1 MTHNSKVVLAQAQSA
16 VDVLVKQYHQDLAL
30 IAQIN
35 EVKSQRMAEA
45 AKISKE
51 QNIPLRDVLAN
62 QSSYPAFATFT
73 TKEEKLKAEQ
83 QVLWDSMFYANPI
96 IWIMYKYQAYQGGN
110 NEISTVHDLKK
121 HCEPA
126 DYICTKRFHFLN
138 TYLVS
143 KQKTP
148 LTDTVQYPD
157 DMRLPLLYESAAILN
172 LVNDKAFMK
181 TWSEHEFYSPEG
193 KVAKWENYTI
203 HS

>member
-1 MTHNSKVVLAQAQSA
+1 MTHNSKVVLAQAQAA

-35 EVKSQRMAEA
+35 DIKSQRMAEA

-51 QNIPLRDVLAN
+51 QRIPLRDVLAN
-62 QSSYPAFATFT
+62 QDSYPAFATLAI
-73 TKEEKLKAEQ
+73 KEEKLKAKQ
-83 QVLWDSMFYANPI
+83 QLLWDSMFYANPI

-110 NEISTVHDLKK
+110 NEISTIYDLRK
-121 HCEPA
+121 HCEPK

-138 TYLVS
+138 TYLIS

-148 LTDTVQYPD
+148 LTNTTRYPD
-157 DMRLPLLYESAAILN
+157 DMRLPLLYESNAITD
-172 LVNDKAFMK
+172 LVNDKVFMK
-181 TWSEHEFYSPEG
+181 LWSEHEFYKREG

-203 HS
+203 HP